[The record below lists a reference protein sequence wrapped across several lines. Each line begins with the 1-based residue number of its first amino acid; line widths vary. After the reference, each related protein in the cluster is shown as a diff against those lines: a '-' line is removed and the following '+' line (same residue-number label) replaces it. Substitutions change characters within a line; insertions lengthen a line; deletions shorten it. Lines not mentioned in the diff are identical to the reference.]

1 MNELFY
7 DERPLPQ
14 VLGQIARLSEGQF
27 RFLRDAVKGPEG
39 FDDQYERCKR
49 LAIELDGGLSAHD
62 VFKMLG
68 SLWYLK
74 TRFREW
80 GDADEDPEVAAHELL
95 GFLGLDKQLI
105 GDIDDTLLC
114 ERLGE
119 ILVESPEEAA
129 RAEVH
134 RLRTG
139 IIDTVIDFDSFVDI
153 RPRFSR
159 DMTSVEEFIPVVIF
173 RVAVE
178 RDFGSDKS
186 YVFQLSPGGVEAL
199 RTVLD
204 DIDDQLVALSTKK
217 ELGLR
222 PHLLPDESKEGRL

>member
-14 VLGQIARLSEGQF
+14 VLGQITGLSEVQLS
-27 RFLRDAVKGPEG
+27 FLRDAVKGPEG

-49 LAIELDGGLSAHD
+49 LAAELDSGLSAHD
-62 VFKMLG
+62 IFKLLG

-74 TRFREW
+74 TRFRDW
-80 GDADEDPEVAAHELL
+80 GDADEDPEAAARELL
-95 GFLGLDKQLI
+95 GFLGLDKRLG
-105 GDIDDTLLC
+105 GDVDDALLC
-114 ERLGE
+114 ARLGE
-119 ILVESPEEAA
+119 ILVDSPEETK
-129 RAEVH
+129 RAEVN
-134 RLRTG
+134 RLQTG
-139 IIDTVIDFDSFVDI
+139 IIDTVLDFNSFVDL

-159 DMTSVEEFIPVVIF
+159 DMSSVEEFIPVVIF

-178 RDFGSDKS
+178 RDFGLDKS
-186 YVFQLSPGGVEAL
+186 YVFQLSPEDLEAL

-204 DIDDQLVALSTKK
+204 DIDDQLTTLSTKK

-222 PHLLPDESKEGRL
+222 PHLLPDESKEDES